1 MYFVSVAAKF
11 YSYDPDYRPGG
22 LLIATYDEFR
32 HNHTCS
38 ATARTIERS
47 VSCKPSRILRRLF
60 LVSTPGTLESSLDK
74 DLHISSASGAAF
86 DIGDFSALSSDN
98 STAGCF
104 EVCKESIC
112 TLRERQMQV

>member
-38 ATARTIERS
+38 ATARTMERS
-47 VSCKPSRILRRLF
+47 VSCKPSRTLRRPIF

-74 DLHISSASGAAF
+74 DLHISSAIGAAF
-86 DIGDFSALSSDN
+86 VIGVLIALLSGTSA
-98 STAGCF
+98 AGCF
-104 EVCKESIC
+104 EVCTGSAC
-112 TLRERQMQV
+112 TLRKR